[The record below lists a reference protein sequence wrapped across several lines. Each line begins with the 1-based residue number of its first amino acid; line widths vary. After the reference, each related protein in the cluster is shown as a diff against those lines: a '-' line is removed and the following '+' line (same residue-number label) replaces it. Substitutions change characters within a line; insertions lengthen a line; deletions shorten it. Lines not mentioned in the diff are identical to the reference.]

1 MPLAGRWAP
10 CSFIACI
17 NQASRSKP
25 ESEVRELLRTC
36 CRWPLPCTYRRA
48 GARATCCAQEHRTRK
63 ADFLACRSRAR
74 LHGSRERARARARS
88 AHAPPCAAGRQRHG
102 APAQSGRGG
111 RGSRSVC
118 GCVLALRR
126 GHELARVRHRQ
137 GRGGR
142 RLCASTAWVT
152 DDAGSCGRQAVW
164 QFSAAGHHS
173 HSAQLQHAQC
183 TTSKSYSA
191 QSLDEDAVTT
201 WPGTQAHQPRLA
213 HTRAQGC
220 AGRSA
225 RARLAG
231 ASPPHSMPRR
241 QPAAHRRA
249 PGHPRAP
256 LAERGSVVE
265 GMGPV
270 FGPFSTS
277 EGMVGPGMRGNSDY
291 VLCC

>member
-152 DDAGSCGRQAVW
+152 DDAGSCGRQAAW
-164 QFSAAGHHS
+164 HSLQQDTIATLLASARTVHDVKEQLCTVDGQGRPHCLAWNAGAPATACAYA
-173 HSAQLQHAQC
+173 SAGLC
-183 TTSKSYSA
+183 
-191 QSLDEDAVTT
+191 
-201 WPGTQAHQPRLA
+201 
-213 HTRAQGC
+213 RAQRT
-220 AGRSA
+220 RSP
-225 RARLAG
+225 G
-231 ASPPHSMPRR
+231 GSKPSP
-241 QPAAHRRA
+241 
-249 PGHPRAP
+249 
-256 LAERGSVVE
+256 
-265 GMGPV
+265 
-270 FGPFSTS
+270 
-277 EGMVGPGMRGNSDY
+277 
-291 VLCC
+291 